1 MKDRED
7 EEEIQQHFCFVL
19 ADEMEGDG
27 IISYHTKRVLELG
40 DLILPLFSSAC
51 STTCLMLHVAK
62 QDHGV
67 MVEDGCCEDA
77 GSTSGGEGA
86 EGVEEEG
93 ERATERRIRKHQR
106 TVIYNDR
113 NNDSCSNYSED
124 IDYDE
129 DMAAGDTDL
138 PRMFGYFTKTGC
150 SYIAL
155 FESIPLSMH
164 FTSLQKHPPR
174 SNLSLQKWPSD
185 SLKTTTTN

>member
-1 MKDRED
+1 MNRLGEDVLELCPEMKDRED

-19 ADEMEGDG
+19 ADEMERDG

-77 GSTSGGEGA
+77 GGGGGGEGA
-86 EGVEEEG
+86 EGMEEEG

-138 PRMFGYFTKTGC
+138 PRMFTQETVLWLLYRLYKLYSF
-150 SYIAL
+150 L
-155 FESIPLSMH
+155 
-164 FTSLQKHPPR
+164 
-174 SNLSLQKWPSD
+174 
-185 SLKTTTTN
+185 